1 MLDRS
6 LNLSPDAPIF
16 AVAVPALVVSAVS
29 RMSRH
34 DMAALAA
41 AGAVEAQDDEE
52 EDMDL
57 SSIQDKPIMHDLS

>member
-1 MLDRS
+1 
-6 LNLSPDAPIF
+6 
-16 AVAVPALVVSAVS
+16 
-29 RMSRH
+29 
-34 DMAALAA
+34 MAALAA